1 MNKLKK
7 DNVLN
12 FPSKMT
18 EIEREV
24 EAIVFAAAEP
34 LSIETIETK
43 ISKNTDVLKI
53 LQKLQTFY
61 TNRGINLV
69 CISNKWSFRT
79 AQNLS
84 SLMSQQKTVE
94 KKLSKAAIETLAII
108 VYHQPVTRAEIE
120 EIRGVA
126 FGTNTLE
133 ILMELNWVKP
143 QGRKDIP
150 GKPIQYGTTDDFLSH
165 FNLQKLS
172 DLPTVDELGTAGLID
187 TSSVD
192 ASIFGTGKFYKEKQ
206 EDNEAEESV
215 DAVDTAKAE
224 LDTLVNNE
232 ATLSEEFKEK
242 TAVIFE
248 AAVKSKLSDEIDRLE
263 TQYKEELAEE
273 VSSTKSELV
282 EKVDSYLNYV
292 VENWIKENEIA
303 IENGLR
309 TEIAEGF
316 MDKLKDLFTES
327 YIQVPESKV
336 DLVDELAEQVEELE
350 TKLNE
355 TTQKVIDQSGEI
367 EEMTKDRIIN
377 ESASDLADTQVEKL
391 KSLVNDLD
399 FENEEKFKEKVDTI
413 KEAHFSQETGSSDES
428 PMIEE
433 DGHDEVM
440 ETSPNMERYVSTLKK
455 TVSKN

>member
-108 VYHQPVTRAEIE
+108 VYHQPVTRPEIE

-206 EDNEAEESV
+206 ED
-215 DAVDTAKAE
+215 K
-224 LDTLVNNE
+224 
-232 ATLSEEFKEK
+232 
-242 TAVIFE
+242 
-248 AAVKSKLSDEIDRLE
+248 
-263 TQYKEELAEE
+263 
-273 VSSTKSELV
+273 
-282 EKVDSYLNYV
+282 
-292 VENWIKENEIA
+292 KENIYSD
-303 IENGLR
+303 I
-309 TEIAEGF
+309 
-316 MDKLKDLFTES
+316 
-327 YIQVPESKV
+327 
-336 DLVDELAEQVEELE
+336 DEM
-350 TKLNE
+350 LN
-355 TTQKVIDQSGEI
+355 
-367 EEMTKDRIIN
+367 
-377 ESASDLADTQVEKL
+377 
-391 KSLVNDLD
+391 
-399 FENEEKFKEKVDTI
+399 
-413 KEAHFSQETGSSDES
+413 
-428 PMIEE
+428 
-433 DGHDEVM
+433 
-440 ETSPNMERYVSTLKK
+440 STLKPE
-455 TVSKN
+455 SEE